1 MIYLLY
7 NMLKNILAIEQ
18 EWNKKMLEQSI
29 KLDDREKRLDVLFKL
44 FDILVIRK
52 KDVPETG
59 DFILKFKRSDINIV
73 KPGEDIA
80 KYAIIEEDK

>member
-1 MIYLLY
+1 MLSFLFDLL
-7 NMLKNILAIEQ
+7 KTILYMEQ
-18 EWNKKMLEQSI
+18 EWNTILLKKEIELNER
-29 KLDDREKRLDVLFKL
+29 KKRLDILFKL
-44 FDILVIRK
+44 FDVLMIKK

-59 DFILKFKRSDINIV
+59 DFILKFKRSDIEAS

>member
-1 MIYLLY
+1 MLSFLFDLL
-7 NMLKNILAIEQ
+7 KAILYMEQ
-18 EWNKKMLEQSI
+18 EWNKRLLEQSV

-59 DFILKFKRSDINIV
+59 DFVLKFKRSDIKTV

>member
-1 MIYLLY
+1 MLSFLFDLL
-7 NMLKNILAIEQ
+7 KAILYMEQ
-18 EWNKKMLEQSI
+18 EWNKELLEQSI
-29 KLDDREKRLDVLFKL
+29 KLDDREKRIDVLFKL

-52 KDVPETG
+52 KDIPETG
-59 DFILKFKRSDINIV
+59 DFILRFKRHDIETV